1 MEVVAHFQ
9 PPAPT
14 DADVWIS
21 NSSVTLQAFVDKAS
35 ALLAS
40 ADQSQPWMIVQDGN
54 EINS

>member
-40 ADQSQPWMIVQDGN
+40 ADQTQPWMIVQDGN